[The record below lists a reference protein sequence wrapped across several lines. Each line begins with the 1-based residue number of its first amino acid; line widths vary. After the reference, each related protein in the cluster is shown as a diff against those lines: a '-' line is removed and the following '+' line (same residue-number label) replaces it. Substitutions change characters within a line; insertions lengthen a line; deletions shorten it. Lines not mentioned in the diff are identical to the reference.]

1 MKTIFF
7 LWCDYCRLMS
17 NPKKWRE
24 ASLLITIKFQIKKK
38 KMKTKQTFLLQI
50 LAIAALTIS
59 CNTPNEPVNNSLTLS
74 AEVSC
79 TEAWLKLSAN
89 NVSLPK
95 GITIT
100 RDGNN
105 LFSFTLTTRDTTL
118 YDSTLTPN
126 KSYTYQA
133 LLSPLGGQSN
143 KIVATTL
150 DTTSHNFS
158 WQMFTL
164 GEADAGSS
172 VLNDVAIVNDTLAY
186 AVGEIYVN
194 DSTGHPSPNAYNLA
208 KWNGHTWQ
216 LFKIQFYTFCGQE
229 HTGSYRANAVAVL
242 NDTTVWIAS
251 NNSQIAVWNGNK
263 QTEIMCLPVSV
274 SKIWAANKNDVYTIG
289 ALGQI
294 GHYTN
299 GAWQKIESGTTLNI
313 NDIYGAYSNKTN
325 KYEILTVASNILSS
339 LDREI
344 IQINNSQA
352 NIIDKKG
359 VQGTLSSV
367 WFKPNT
373 KYYVG
378 GGGIY
383 EKNKLN
389 ESKWKNNPFDVTRY
403 YTYKMRGLEVN
414 DIAAVGG
421 VGEVLHYNGEK
432 WKSYIEEVGLSRGNY
447 YSVTMKENLIIAVG
461 YNSRQAAITIGWR
474 K

>member
-1 MKTIFF
+1 
-7 LWCDYCRLMS
+7 MS

-38 KMKTKQTFLLQI
+38 KMKTKQAFILQI
-50 LAIAALTIS
+50 LAIAALVIS
-59 CNTPNEPVNNSLTLS
+59 CNSPNGPMNNSLTLS

-95 GITIT
+95 GVTLT
-100 RDGNN
+100 RDGNSIFN
-105 LFSFTLTTRDTTL
+105 FTLTTRDTTL
-118 YDSTLTPN
+118 YDSTLVPN

-143 KIVATTL
+143 KVVATTL

-158 WQMFTL
+158 WQMFTF
-164 GEADAGSS
+164 GEQSSS
-172 VLNDVAIVNDTLAY
+172 VLYDVAIINENDIW
-186 AVGEIYVN
+186 AVGEIYTKDSYTYDSLGNWIDPYNAIHWDGEKWGLKRIYYNYNGSYLWSPIRTIFAFNEN
-194 DSTGHPSPNAYNLA
+194 DIWFGTNLH
-208 KWNGHTWQ
+208 WNGKTYEQPFSSVLTGWSVNK
-216 LFKIQFYTFCGQE
+216 LFGTSSNDLY
-229 HTGSYRANAVAVL
+229 AVG
-242 NDTTVWIAS
+242 NSGNIAHY
-251 NNSQIAVWNGNK
+251 NG
-263 QTEIMCLPVSV
+263 T
-274 SKIWAANKNDVYTIG
+274 Y
-289 ALGQI
+289 
-294 GHYTN
+294 
-299 GAWQKIESGTTLNI
+299 WQKIESGTPLNI
-313 NDIYGAYSNKTN
+313 NDIYGSYNNKTN
-325 KYEILTVASNILSS
+325 KYEILAVASNILSS

-352 NIIDKKG
+352 NVIDKEG

-367 WFKPNT
+367 WFKPNI

-383 EKNKLN
+383 VKNKLN

-403 YTYKMRGLEVN
+403 YTYKMRGVEVN

-421 VGEVLHYNGEK
+421 VGEVLHYNGKK
-432 WKSYIEEVGLSRGNY
+432 WKSYIEEIGLSRGNY